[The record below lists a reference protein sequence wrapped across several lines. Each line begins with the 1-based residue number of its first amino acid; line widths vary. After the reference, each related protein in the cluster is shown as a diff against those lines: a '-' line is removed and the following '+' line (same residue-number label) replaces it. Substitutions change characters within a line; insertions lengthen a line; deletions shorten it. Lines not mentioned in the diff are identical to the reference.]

1 MDDSHVLPEAA
12 EHELEIA
19 RRIQS
24 SFLPESLPQP
34 AGWEMAAWFQAARD
48 VAGDFYDA
56 FPVANGKRVA
66 VVVAD
71 VCDKGVGA
79 AIFMALFRTLIRAFV
94 DQHHSLG
101 WMDVLGDSPLDA
113 FRGGSVQQRRSR
125 LSAGMTSLKN
135 AVALTNRYVAR
146 NHAESNMFATMFVGI
161 VDPDT
166 GSLIYINAGH
176 EPALIVAPDGVRA
189 RLEPTSPAVGI
200 ISDAEFAVEQCDLR
214 PGETLVAYTDG
225 VTDARDGE
233 ARTFG
238 PERLIGAL
246 DGSAGAA
253 AVVDG
258 LRDALTAFMGAESQ
272 FDDITVLAL
281 RRAGR

>member
-1 MDDSHVLPEAA
+1 MVDSNHTPGAA

-34 AGWEMAAWFQAARD
+34 AGWEMAAWFQAARE

-66 VVVAD
+66 LVIAD

-113 FRGGSVQQRRSR
+113 YRGGSVQQRRSR

-135 AVALTNRYVAR
+135 AVALTNRYVVR
-146 NHAESNMFATMFVGI
+146 NHAESSMFATMFVGI
-161 VDPDT
+161 IDPDT

-189 RLEPTSPAVGI
+189 RLEPTGPAVGI
-200 ISDAEFAVEQCDLR
+200 IADADFAVEQCDLR
-214 PGETLVAYTDG
+214 PGEALVAYTDG
-225 VTDARDGE
+225 VTDARNGV

-238 PERLIGAL
+238 ADRLLGAL
-246 DGSAGAA
+246 EGATDAAGL
-253 AVVDG
+253 VHG
-258 LRDALTAFMGAESQ
+258 LRGALTAFMGAESQ